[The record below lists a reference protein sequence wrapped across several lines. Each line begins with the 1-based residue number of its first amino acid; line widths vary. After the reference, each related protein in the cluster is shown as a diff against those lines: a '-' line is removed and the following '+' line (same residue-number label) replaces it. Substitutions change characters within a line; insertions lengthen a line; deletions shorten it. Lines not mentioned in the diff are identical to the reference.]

1 RPVQSTPL
9 RRAFHGP
16 RPGAPPAHSVVP
28 AQVGRKRH
36 CGRDR
41 RAAPEGHGP
50 LRRYRHDHRA
60 RQGQVLLQG
69 VGTRREAGHAGT
81 RRERPLS
88 ETVGDTKETAP
99 AFHVGFEGV
108 VKPEWIDINE
118 HMNVRWYDHVFDNAE
133 HDLIEAIGISDPY
146 IAASGFTIYRLEKR
160 IRYERELLLGEQL
173 LVKSRITFTDE
184 RILKHRHELLNL
196 SRNIRAA

>member
-1 RPVQSTPL
+1 M
-9 RRAFHGP
+9 
-16 RPGAPPAHSVVP
+16 
-28 AQVGRKRH
+28 
-36 CGRDR
+36 
-41 RAAPEGHGP
+41 
-50 LRRYRHDHRA
+50 
-60 RQGQVLLQG
+60 
-69 VGTRREAGHAGT
+69 
-81 RRERPLS
+81 S

-196 SRNIRAA
+196 SRNIRAASAEYTSIHVDLSVRKSARISDPAILEPLRKLFAAHAVAEEAPQQKD